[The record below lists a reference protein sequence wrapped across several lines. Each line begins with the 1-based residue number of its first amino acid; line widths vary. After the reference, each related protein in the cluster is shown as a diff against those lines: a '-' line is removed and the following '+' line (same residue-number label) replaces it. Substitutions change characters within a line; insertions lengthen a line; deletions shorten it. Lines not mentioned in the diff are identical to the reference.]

1 MTNLYRMFLC
11 VGILMNGSGH
21 AAQLTLSGAASGSQ
35 FDVVYDDALTGLFG
49 RPFLSNNFVYFTPT
63 SFAANALGS
72 NASQIRSSSVLLR
85 LVAHNGFGF
94 TQFALSGRGD
104 FYLEGAAST
113 VDVTG
118 SLTVTNALGGFAP
131 VVSSIAAVTAD
142 GPTPGTVLASI
153 GPSSAYRNLPNT
165 SNWTSSASILATA
178 ANGLAQAGEVDFSI
192 SNTLTASNGPA
203 NGSFAESF
211 IESKFVGGSGLVV
224 SVTPIPEPSEW
235 LMCIFGIA
243 VIGALARRNSATRL
257 LTAV

>member
-11 VGILMNGSGH
+11 VGMLLNGSVH
-21 AAQLTLSGAASGSQ
+21 AAQSTLLGAASGSQ
-35 FDVVYDDALTGLFG
+35 FDVVYDEALTGLFG
-49 RPFLSNNFVYFTPT
+49 RPFLSNNVVFFTPT

-72 NASQIRSSSVLLR
+72 NASQIRSSGVLLR

-94 TQFALSGRGD
+94 TQFGLSGRGD

-118 SLTVTNALGGFAP
+118 SLTVTNAVGGFAP
-131 VVSSIAAVTAD
+131 VVAPVASITAD
-142 GPTPGTVLASI
+142 GPAPGTALSSI

-165 SNWTSSASILATA
+165 SNWTSSASILATT
-178 ANGLAQAGEVDFSI
+178 ANGLAQAGEVDFNI
-192 SNTLTASNGPA
+192 FNTLTASNGAA
-203 NGSFAESF
+203 NGSFTEGF
-211 IESKFVGGSGLVV
+211 IESKFVGGSGLFV

-235 LMCIFGIA
+235 LMYLFGL
-243 VIGALARRNSATRL
+243 LAMGVFVRRRSGTRP